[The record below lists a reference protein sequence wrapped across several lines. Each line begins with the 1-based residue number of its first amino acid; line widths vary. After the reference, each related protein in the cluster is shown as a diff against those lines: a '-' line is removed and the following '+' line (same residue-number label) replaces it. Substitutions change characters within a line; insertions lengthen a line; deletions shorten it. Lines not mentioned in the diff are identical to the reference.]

1 METRFRRET
10 RNNPHMK
17 EGEVMRMRRAVS
29 WIGLVGIVLVMVA
42 LLPPLLE
49 AQQKQLVTIA
59 SGWVTGAYY
68 PMAGAMSRIVH
79 TKLTNIRATVES
91 SGASAANAR
100 LIGQKDADFAIL
112 QNDVAFYAYNG
123 LYDFKGKVISNM
135 AGVFS
140 MHPEPTQIVIAKDA
154 GIKSVKDLKGKR
166 VAVGP
171 LGSGTEINATQVLE
185 AAGLKFEDLS
195 RVERLGPTEAS
206 DQLKDARIDA
216 GFFTVGIGSAVIMD
230 PFLGGKVT
238 LLAVSDDIVAILRSK
253 YPFYTKVTVPAFA
266 YKGLE
271 RDIQTVSVRA
281 ILVARSDLPESL
293 VYDFT
298 KVIFEN
304 LEGATGFYAAH
315 PAAKN
320 ITLASATD
328 AMPIP
333 LHPGAAKFF
342 KEKGVVK

>member
-1 METRFRRET
+1 M
-10 RNNPHMK
+10 
-17 EGEVMRMRRAVS
+17 GMRRAVS
-29 WIGLVGIVLVMVA
+29 WIGAVVVVTAAVA
-42 LLPPLLE
+42 WLPSLLE

-100 LIGQKDADFAIL
+100 LVGQKDADFAIL
-112 QNDVAFYAYNG
+112 QNDVAYYAYNG
-123 LYDFKGKVISNM
+123 LYDFKGKTVKNM

-154 GIKSVKDLKGKR
+154 GIRSVKDLKGKR
-166 VAVGP
+166 VNLGP
-171 LGSGTEINATQVLE
+171 LGSGTEINAVQILE
-185 AAGLKFEDLS
+185 AAGLKVEDLS
-195 RVERLGPTEAS
+195 RVERLGPTESA

-216 GFFTVGIGSAVIMD
+216 GFFTVGVGSAVIMD

-253 YPFYTKVTVPAFA
+253 YPFYTKVAVPATA
-266 YKGLE
+266 YRGLE
-271 RDIQTVSVRA
+271 KDVQTVSVRA
-281 ILVARSDLPESL
+281 ILVARSDLSESL

-342 KEKGVVK
+342 REKGVVK

>member
-1 METRFRRET
+1 MA
-10 RNNPHMK
+10 
-17 EGEVMRMRRAVS
+17 MRRVVLGA
-29 WIGLVGIVLVMVA
+29 GTIVLVALAVA
-42 LLPPLLE
+42 LLPLAPE

-112 QNDVAFYAYNG
+112 QNDVAYYAYNG
-123 LYDFKGKVISNM
+123 LYDFKGKAIPTM

-140 MHPEPTQIVIAKDA
+140 MHPEPTQILITKDS

-166 VAVGP
+166 VNLGP
-171 LGSGTEINATQVLE
+171 LGSGTEINAHQILE
-185 AAGLKFEDLS
+185 AAGLKLEDLG
-195 RVERLGPTEAS
+195 RVERLGPTEAA

-216 GFFTVGIGSAVIMD
+216 GFFTVGIGAAVILD

-238 LLAVSDDIVAILRSK
+238 LLSVASQEIDILRKK
-253 YPFYTKVTVPAFA
+253 YPFYTKVTVPATA

-281 ILVARSDLPESL
+281 ILVARSDLPEAL

-298 KVIFEN
+298 RVIFEN
-304 LEGATGFYAAH
+304 LEGGTGFYAAH